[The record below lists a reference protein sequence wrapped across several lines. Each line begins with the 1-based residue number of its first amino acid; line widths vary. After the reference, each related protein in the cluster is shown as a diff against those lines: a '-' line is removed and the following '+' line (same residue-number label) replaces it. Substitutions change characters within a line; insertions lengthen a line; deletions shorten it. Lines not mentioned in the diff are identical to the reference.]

1 MILNLERA
9 PAKKGYKKIPKKLR
23 NKQTSNGK
31 KIIVSVPKP
40 ISNGQQLNGKQP
52 ISNIP
57 RINPNVTSEGTEIP
71 KMWWDPRQQE
81 YEHIFTY
88 SCGGKC
94 GSFKVNTYSP
104 TLTGYITC
112 DFRTEDNSVS
122 GKTGTA
128 TIFYPKFY
136 IDNNGETR
144 TFGID
149 MPYASHTS
157 SFSDSIFVLTN
168 NNGDSFKQNIPLSFI
183 EYNYCSK

>member
-1 MILNLERA
+1 MKFGFGSKRKV
-9 PAKKGYKKIPKKLR
+9 PPKKLKKLR
-23 NKQTSNGK
+23 GNKRTSNGQQL
-31 KIIVSVPKP
+31 IVSVPKP

-57 RINPNVTSEGTEIP
+57 RINPNVTSEGTKIP
-71 KMWWDPRQQE
+71 KMWFDPRQQE

-94 GSFKVNTYSP
+94 GSFKLITDSP
-104 TLTGYITC
+104 TLNGYITY

-128 TIFYPKFY
+128 TIFYPTFY

-149 MPYASHTS
+149 MPYASPTS
-157 SFSDSIFVLTN
+157 SFSDSIFVLTT
-168 NNGDSFKQNIPLSFI
+168 NNGDSFKKNIPLSFV
-183 EYNYCSK
+183 EHNYCSK

>member
-1 MILNLERA
+1 MVLNLERA
-9 PAKKGYKKIPKKLR
+9 PAKKGYKKLR

-31 KIIVSVPKP
+31 KIIVSVLKP
-40 ISNGQQLNGKQP
+40 ISNVPKV
-52 ISNIP
+52 
-57 RINPNVTSEGTEIP
+57 NPTVISEGTEIP
-71 KMWWDPRQQE
+71 KMWWDPRQQK

-94 GSFKVNTYSP
+94 GSFKIITDSP
-104 TLTGYITC
+104 TLNGYIRY

-157 SFSDSIFVLTN
+157 SFSDSIFVLTT
-168 NNGDSFKQNIPLSFI
+168 NNGKSFKQNIPLSFI